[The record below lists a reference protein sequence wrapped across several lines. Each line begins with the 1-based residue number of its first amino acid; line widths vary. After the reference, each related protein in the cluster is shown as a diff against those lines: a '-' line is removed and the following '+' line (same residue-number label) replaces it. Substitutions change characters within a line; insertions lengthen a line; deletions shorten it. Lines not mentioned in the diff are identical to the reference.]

1 MASKRKSP
9 PLKLAS
15 DEFLFPSKRPRL
27 LEADTMK
34 QQVRAE
40 AIARLLSFLQQK
52 NGPQPIQ
59 PQPQPPSCPPPLVRK
74 EPPPLIRKDDPPQ
87 PRPSLPLPPPL
98 PPLWRPGLAPHTGA
112 ALASAS
118 ASPFVTHL
126 VQFPLSGS
134 RLASTQCQEP
144 HKEEER
150 TEKRSHVKR
159 PMNAFMI
166 WAREERRRIL
176 GLSPELHNSD
186 ISRILGHR
194 WKGMAREEK
203 QRYYL

>member
-15 DEFLFPSKRPRL
+15 EEFLFPAKRPRL

-40 AIARLLSFLQQK
+40 AVARLLRFLQQK
-52 NGPQPIQ
+52 NVSQPPQPQ

-74 EPPPLIRKDDPPQ
+74 EPPPLIRKDPPQ
-87 PRPSLPLPPPL
+87 PLPLPRPGLTL
-98 PPLWRPGLAPHTGA
+98 PPPQLWRPGLAPHTGP
-112 ALASAS
+112 AS

-126 VQFPLSGS
+126 VQFPISGGKV
-134 RLASTQCQEP
+134 AAAECQEP
-144 HKEEER
+144 HKAAERREE
-150 TEKRSHVKR
+150 KLVHVKR

-194 WKGMAREEK
+194 WKGMAPEEK
-203 QRYYL
+203 QR

>member
-15 DEFLFPSKRPRL
+15 DEFLFPTNNKRPRL

-98 PPLWRPGLAPHTGA
+98 PPLWRPGLAAHTGE

-118 ASPFVTHL
+118 ASPLVSHL

-134 RLASTQCQEP
+134 RPASTQCQEP

-203 QRYYL
+203 QR